1 MSQEEKE
8 LVVQNLQLKIK
19 SLISIYERSID
30 ENKQLFNEK
39 QLLLVQNKE
48 KDQEIEK
55 LQKELDN
62 LRIGN
67 AMIYNEKDNEQI
79 SEMRHEAKIKINRMV
94 REIDRCISLLNKLH

>member
-19 SLISIYERSID
+19 SLISIYERSIE

-39 QLLLVQNKE
+39 QLLLVQNQE
-48 KDQEIEK
+48 KNQEIEK

-67 AMIYNEKDNEQI
+67 AIIHNDSNNEQI

-94 REIDRCISLLNKLH
+94 REIDRCISLLNKLN